1 MSSAEKVDDGYW
13 TVSSDTYKAAGVRG
27 VSKGVRGRFEDKYAA
42 VVLENDELWTAWH
55 PPGNSEGSEWSFGA
69 LKNTYLN

>member
-1 MSSAEKVDDGYW
+1 MSSAAKVDDSYW
-13 TVSSDTYKAAGVRG
+13 TVNSDTYKAA
-27 VSKGVRGRFEDKYAA
+27 GVRGRFEDKYAA